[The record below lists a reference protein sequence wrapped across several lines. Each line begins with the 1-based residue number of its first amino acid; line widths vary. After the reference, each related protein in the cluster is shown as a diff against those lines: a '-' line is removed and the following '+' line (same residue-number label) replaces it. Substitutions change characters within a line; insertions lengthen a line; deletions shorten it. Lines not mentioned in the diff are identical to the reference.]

1 MEFVNVYEDGT
12 RAQAYAKM
20 EFPGAY
26 YLAYRDLPDIILA
39 HAQGRNAIDFGCGAG
54 RSTRFLQKIG
64 FAAIGVDISRDMIE
78 IARAMDPAGD
88 YRLMEDG
95 DLGPFGDNS
104 RDLVLAVFTFDN
116 IPTGARKVKILR
128 EIRRVLTPGGRLVM
142 LVSSPEIYLHEWAS
156 FSTKDFP
163 ENKYAKNGDIVR
175 IIQTDIEDKRPVEDV
190 LWGDDAYREIF
201 ADTDFELINTYKPLA
216 KESEPFAWIN
226 ETRIAP
232 WVIYVLKKTEKTNS
246 FI

>member
-1 MEFVNVYEDGT
+1 MEFVNVYEDGP
-12 RAQAYAKM
+12 RAQAYSKM
-20 EFPGAY
+20 EFPGTY
-26 YLAYRDLPDIILA
+26 FLAYRDLPEIILA
-39 HAQGRNAIDFGCGAG
+39 HIQGRKAIDFGCGAG
-54 RSTRFLQKIG
+54 RSTRFLKKIG
-64 FAAIGVDISRDMIE
+64 FDAVGVDISRDMIN
-78 IARAMDPAGD
+78 IAQSMDLQGD
-88 YRLMEDG
+88 YRLIEDG

-116 IPTGARKVKILR
+116 IPTGARKVKILK
-128 EIRRVLTPGGRLVM
+128 EIRRVLTSEGRLVM

-163 ENKYAKNGDIVR
+163 ENKYAKNGNIVR

-201 ADTDFELINTYKPLA
+201 AGTGFELINTYKPLA
-216 KESEPFAWIN
+216 KESEPFAWVN

-232 WVIYVLKKTEKTNS
+232 WVIYVLKKP
-246 FI
+246 